1 MKKVTSRETVSAP
14 RAPLNP
20 DIAGTDRS
28 LSIAYLGSILPP
40 LAERYQLDVADLLAE
55 AGLPDDLL
63 GRVDGMLPLVD
74 VMRLFLVLLNRCGDS
89 GMGFEVGRLV
99 RARSYQVLGYVI
111 LASADIGEAIEK
123 LIRFEKLSGN
133 LGRTEA
139 VTENGVLRLIWH
151 CPLAGEPGRYLTEAA
166 ITGWITFAKQ
176 LINVPAAPLRVCFRH
191 PQPADAGRY
200 AEYFACPVEFSAPF
214 DGLEVPLSCLALPLR
229 DADPGLSAMM
239 EREAS
244 QLMADY
250 DIGTNLIAAVRR
262 EIYRLLAEGEP
273 NLEQVASRLQMAER
287 TLQGRLR
294 KQGQGFQEVLDG
306 LRRTLAELY
315 LRDQKLSLTDIG
327 LLLGFAEQSS
337 FTRAFRR
344 WFAESPAQYRQ
355 RLG

>member
-1 MKKVTSRETVSAP
+1 MVSASRP
-14 RAPLNP
+14 PLNP

-28 LSIAYLGSILPP
+28 LSVAYVASVLPA
-40 LAERYQLDVADLLAE
+40 LVERYQLDKATLLKD
-55 AGLPDDLL
+55 AGLPADLFE
-63 GRVDGMLPLVD
+63 RVDGMLPLVD
-74 VMRLFLVLLNRCGDS
+74 VMRLFLVLLNRCADS
-89 GMGFEVGRLV
+89 GMGFEAGRLV

-111 LASADIGEAIEK
+111 LASANIGEAIEK

-139 VTENGVLRLIWH
+139 LMENDVLRLVWH
-151 CPLAGEPGRYLTEAA
+151 CPLAGEPGRYLVEAA
-166 ITGWITFAKQ
+166 ITGWVTFARQ
-176 LINVPAAPLRVCFRH
+176 LVNVPAAPLRVCFRH
-191 PQPADAGRY
+191 RQPAEVARY
-200 AEYFACPVEFSAPF
+200 EEYFGCPVEFAAPF
-214 DGLEVPLSCLALPLR
+214 DGLEVSQALLSLPLR
-229 DADPGLSAMM
+229 DADPGLSGLM

-250 DIGTNLIAAVRR
+250 DSGTNLIAAVRR

-273 NLEQVASRLQMAER
+273 TLEQVAARLCMAER

-315 LRDQKLSLTDIG
+315 LQDQRLSLTDIA

-344 WFAESPAQYRQ
+344 WFSQSPAQYRQ
-355 RLG
+355 HLS